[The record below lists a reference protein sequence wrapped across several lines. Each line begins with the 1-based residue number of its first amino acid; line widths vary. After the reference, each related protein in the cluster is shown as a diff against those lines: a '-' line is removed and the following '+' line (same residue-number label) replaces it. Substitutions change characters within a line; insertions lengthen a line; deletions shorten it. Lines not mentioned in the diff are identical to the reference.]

1 MNSPVQRQARLV
13 LLIDADP
20 AMRATVRPL
29 VARHGL
35 DLVQARTGVAAL
47 DLVQRMPDSF
57 RMAVVSLEL
66 PGMSG
71 ALLMETLRLFRPDVS
86 AICLTAVER
95 VAMTAESANC
105 LSKPPSPAEF
115 GSQMDDAL
123 SGALPAPAPRARPS
137 AIQRAQAEFAVSGDL
152 LEAARKLARG
162 MPDEPASAW

>member
-1 MNSPVQRQARLV
+1 MNSPVQRQGRLV

-29 VARHGL
+29 LARYGL

-71 ALLMETLRLFRPDVS
+71 TLLMETLRLFRPAVS
-86 AICLTAVER
+86 IICLTAVER
-95 VAMTAESANC
+95 VVVTAESANC
-105 LSKPPSPAEF
+105 ISKPPSPAEL
-115 GSQMDDAL
+115 GSQMGDAL
-123 SGALPAPAPRARPS
+123 AGALPAPAPRARPS
-137 AIQRAQAEFAVSGDL
+137 AILRAQAEFAVSGDL
-152 LEAARKLARG
+152 LGAARELARG